1 LEVQVSPSSPHV
13 GEEVVSML
21 AERGWGIGEVV
32 LRLFGRAVER
42 LERVARVRRGEESE
56 FGGHPGVMVVV

>member
-1 LEVQVSPSSPHV
+1 
-13 GEEVVSML
+13 ML